1 MWLPTGQAGAS
12 LDLVVGWSDG
22 PPATLYPIPSPG
34 LCAWQMPTWMDSRG
48 CPSHHWAMQ
57 KAAIWSIPEETQQI
71 IFCYHSFIHKCTIGY
86 LCIPIG
92 IWTIFFCLKT
102 CHWLHPCEIVER
114 SIKYF
119 RQLDTRYPP
128 KLYIHSR
135 RSGRTMF
142 GPSLAVT
149 TTPRT
154 RVGTQDRWRHLVR
167 GSRCRGAK
175 EGRRARSPCP
185 GQEPAT
191 NNTRL
196 GQFHFFENLT
206 YMWIF
211 VANIMI

>member
-1 MWLPTGQAGAS
+1 
-12 LDLVVGWSDG
+12 
-22 PPATLYPIPSPG
+22 
-34 LCAWQMPTWMDSRG
+34 
-48 CPSHHWAMQ
+48 MQ
-57 KAAIWSIPEETQQI
+57 KAAIWSFPGETQQI
-71 IFCYHSFIHKCTIGY
+71 IFCSLSFIHKCTRGY

-92 IWTIFFCLKT
+92 IWTNFFCLKT

-119 RQLDTRYPP
+119 QQLDTRYPP

-167 GSRCRGAK
+167 GGSRCRGAK

-185 GQEPAT
+185 GQEPPT

-206 YMWIF
+206 YVDSCCPHHVLVLLYSWEKSVWKREDF
-211 VANIMI
+211 TV

>member
-1 MWLPTGQAGAS
+1 MDRRPLCTQSRPRAFALGKCPHEWTAGDVQAITEPCKRLPS
-12 LDLVVGWSDG
+12 DLFQRRRDKLS
-22 PPATLYPIPSPG
+22 S
-34 LCAWQMPTWMDSRG
+34 
-48 CPSHHWAMQ
+48 
-57 KAAIWSIPEETQQI
+57 AIIV
-71 IFCYHSFIHKCTIGY
+71 SFTNAQEGIY

-119 RQLDTRYPP
+119 QQLDTRHPP

-196 GQFHFFENLT
+196 GQFHFFLKT
-206 YMWIF
+206 WHMWIL
-211 VANIMI
+211 VAHTMF